1 MQSMDDTEK
10 NLCRANNPG
19 RTHTR
24 HIPASWYI
32 CAIQQWHNSSHH
44 RSYGFLDKQKYH
56 RLNMFIFDCLFF
68 ACISVYY
75 YWCCYF
81 VVGCCCFFFLSLFAA
96 CVAMPRQKS
105 PLSSARDYIIR
116 NNSIFIQI
124 YILVFSLAERPACNE
139 IRSMSMVLYYICI
152 YLCVLFS
159 RWNICRYACDDHH
172 GVIGLNENR
181 NRAIL
186 EQ

>member
-81 VVGCCCFFFLSLFAA
+81 VVGCCCFFFSLYSLHASRCLGKNLHSHLLAIILLETIQFSF
-96 CVAMPRQKS
+96 RYIY
-105 PLSSARDYIIR
+105 LSSRWPSARHVTKLDQCQWSFIIFV
-116 NNSIFIQI
+116 FI
-124 YILVFSLAERPACNE
+124 YVYFFR
-139 IRSMSMVLYYICI
+139 
-152 YLCVLFS
+152 
-159 RWNICRYACDDHH
+159 RWNICRLRCDAMITM
-172 GVIGLNENR
+172 VWLVRTNT
-181 NRAIL
+181 AT
-186 EQ
+186 EQY